1 MTPPTDPA
9 PLVEMRGIVKSF
21 FGEAANAGVSLT
33 LRRGEVLALLGENGA
48 GKSTLMKV
56 LYGLYAPKEGE
67 ILVRGRPVRIRSP
80 AAAVAL
86 GIGMVQQHFALV
98 EEMTAAENVLLGR
111 RGFLLGRAEA
121 EREVARL
128 SARYRLPVDPGR
140 EVRSLS
146 VGEKQRVEIV
156 KALSRGAE
164 ILILDEPT
172 AVLTPHETEELGTV
186 LRALRAE
193 GKGIVFITHR
203 LPEVFAFSDRVMV
216 LRSGVTAL
224 EKRTAETTAAELAR
238 AMVGRPV
245 AASRP
250 GVRRAFGVPVLS
262 VRNLWARN
270 DLGLPALR
278 GVSLTVREG
287 EIAGL
292 AGVSGNGQRELME
305 ILSGARRAEAGEIVL
320 RERKA
325 AGFSPRQLV
334 ELGVGRIPED
344 RMETGAILDLSL
356 AENLALERYHLPPLA
371 RRGWRDRRRI
381 REFAGRLAIE
391 YSIKAHGLEAEA
403 ATLSGG
409 NLQKAILARALD
421 PRPAL
426 VLASQPTRG
435 LDLAAAAFVHGR
447 LRAERERGAAI
458 LLVSEDL
465 EEILALSDTI
475 AVIAAGRI
483 AGVFPREEADRGRIG
498 LLMAGGAR

>member
-1 MTPPTDPA
+1 MTPPPDPA

-56 LYGLYAPKEGE
+56 LYGLYAPEEGE
-67 ILVRGRPVRIRSP
+67 ILVRGRAVRIGSP

-98 EEMTAAENVLLGR
+98 EEMSAAENVLLGL

-128 SARYRLPVDPGR
+128 AARYRLPIDPGR
-140 EVRSLS
+140 AVRSLS

-172 AVLTPHETEELGTV
+172 AVLAPQEAEELGAV

-193 GKGIVFITHR
+193 GKGIVLITHR
-203 LPEVFAFSDRVMV
+203 LPEVFAFSDRVLV
-216 LRSGVTAL
+216 LRSGRTAL
-224 EKRTAETTAAELAR
+224 AKRTAETTAAELAR
-238 AMVGRPV
+238 AMVGLPV
-245 AASRP
+245 SASRP
-250 GVRRAFGVPVLS
+250 AVRRAFGAPVLS
-262 VRNLWARN
+262 VRDLSALN

-305 ILSGARRAEAGEIVL
+305 ILSGSRRAEAGEIVL
-320 RERKA
+320 RGRKA
-325 AGFSPRQLV
+325 GLSPRALV
-334 ELGVGRIPED
+334 EGGVGRIPED

-356 AENLALERYHLPPLA
+356 ADNLALERYHLPPLA
-371 RRGWRDRRRI
+371 RRGWRDRRRV
-381 REFAGRLAIE
+381 REFAGRLAGE
-391 YSIKAHGLEAEA
+391 YSIKAHGLEVEA

-435 LDLAAAAFVHGR
+435 LDLVAAAFVHER
-447 LRAERERGAAI
+447 LRAERGRGAAI